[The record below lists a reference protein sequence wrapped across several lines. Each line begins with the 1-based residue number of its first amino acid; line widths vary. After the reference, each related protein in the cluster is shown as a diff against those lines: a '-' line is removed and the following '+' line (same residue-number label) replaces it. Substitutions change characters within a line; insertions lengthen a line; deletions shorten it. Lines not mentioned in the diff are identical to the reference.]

1 MLQFRHKLSPYLA
14 KVLKG
19 RVHMTV
25 LRGQPIYSN
34 GTFTSEI
41 PRGILLTD
49 PLNWHPT
56 AKFCVCCFF
65 FVSLFFGGFVQM
77 ATHSYLGSKA
87 LHTTKLVI
95 WIAYVAMYL
104 LSIALYS

>member
-1 MLQFRHKLSPYLA
+1 
-14 KVLKG
+14 
-19 RVHMTV
+19 
-25 LRGQPIYSN
+25 
-34 GTFTSEI
+34 
-41 PRGILLTD
+41 
-49 PLNWHPT
+49 
-56 AKFCVCCFF
+56 
-65 FVSLFFGGFVQM
+65 M